1 MAKALISHARDIMRI
16 RFVSVAAFALVFCD
30 RPPVSGDES
39 PSKAVVSELAAARR
53 EGWTITTLL
62 VQTLRAGN
70 QNVFPGIAAWGKD
83 FDKVAAR
90 IDVKRSPEEWPPI
103 DVDSLVTHNPNFWQA
118 YYEVAPADPGLL
130 LLHGA
135 LLLSAGEATRASH
148 LLVIA
153 KQRAGI
159 PKEVQAALGALL
171 LHSEKTGE
179 RSNRLVS
186 EGAKLHDN
194 KDYKGAIAKY
204 REALA
209 AWPQNG
215 WACYELGYSMYFQQ
229 LVAAGAE
236 LPPPDSVQINSGKL
250 FSPAVADE
258 YAKSRRHDPFQ
269 LKAYQGSN
277 PEVIRGFVA
286 LAEKGLPAW
295 RQITAHISRPAR
307 DEVLQQLAAA
317 CQQANDHELAL
328 TIRQV
333 LVARRGQ
340 GFAPVDYPFIGT
352 SLRKLS
358 PGNQTERVLKRLARD
373 ALEVRQLIAPE
384 PATN

>member
-1 MAKALISHARDIMRI
+1 MRI
-16 RFVSVAAFALVFCD
+16 CFLAV
-30 RPPVSGDES
+30 
-39 PSKAVVSELAAARR
+39 AVVASAVCLVRPACGESAPSNRVPPELAAARR

-62 VQTLRAGN
+62 VQTLRAGD

-90 IDVKRSPEEWPPI
+90 IDAKRPPEEWPPI

-135 LLLSAGEATRASH
+135 LLLTAGEATRASH

-153 KQRAGI
+153 KQRPGI

-171 LHSEKTGE
+171 VHSQQAGE

-215 WACYELGYSMYFQQ
+215 WACYELGYSLYFQQ
-229 LVAAGAE
+229 LVAEGAE
-236 LPPPDSVQINSGKL
+236 LPPPDSVQINSGKT

-269 LKAYQGSN
+269 LKAYQGSDQ
-277 PEVIRGFVA
+277 EVIRGFVA

-295 RQITAHISRPAR
+295 RQIAAHINRLAK
-307 DEVLQQLAAA
+307 DEVLQQLATA

-333 LVARRGQ
+333 LIARRGQ
-340 GFAPVDYPFIGT
+340 GFARADYPFIST

-358 PGNQTERVLKRLARD
+358 PGNQTERVLKSLTRD

-384 PATN
+384 PAAN